1 MDLLRSSAVRGTE
14 APSRLGRFLQARYIA
29 TLGREASSASIQGRT
44 GVSVSEASYC
54 EYNSAHMLVLS
65 RVADPLRET
74 SRRFLSRPQALIPAH
89 LQLPRLDLIRRNVV
103 TQPGLARSTLRLL
116 ALVGFYI
123 PNPHVSIRDRVTSMT
138 TSYLQNPW

>member
-1 MDLLRSSAVRGTE
+1 
-14 APSRLGRFLQARYIA
+14 
-29 TLGREASSASIQGRT
+29 
-44 GVSVSEASYC
+44 
-54 EYNSAHMLVLS
+54 
-65 RVADPLRET
+65 
-74 SRRFLSRPQALIPAH
+74 